1 MTLADFY
8 RGKRV
13 LITGHTGFKGA
24 WLAIWLKRLGA
35 QVAGFALDPPG
46 DRPSLFCDA
55 NIAGGMVST
64 IGDVRDLERL
74 RGVMAEQQCEI
85 VFHLAAQAFVRRS
98 YRMPIDTISTNVIG
112 TANLLEAARS
122 TPSVRAIVDV
132 TTDKVYEERAG
143 LVGFCEDDALGGHD
157 PYSASKAC
165 AELIASSYRRSFY
178 AQENGPQL
186 ATARSGNVLGGGDW
200 GEDRL
205 VPGFVNSLV
214 KDRPVV
220 LRCPQ
225 AVRPWQHVLE
235 PLAGYLML
243 GQKLIEVGSP
253 FAEAWNFGPPDQS
266 HETVEQLSARLIG
279 AWGQGYARTDESV
292 DPQLHETQYL
302 ALDPSKAKDRLG
314 WSPKLSLDETVRLT
328 AEWYLAYR
336 ADPTLAA
343 ELTERQIDE
352 YMILDRATSSQ

>member
-8 RGKRV
+8 RGRRV

-24 WLAIWLKRLGA
+24 WLALWLKRLGA
-35 QVAGFALDPPG
+35 RVSGLALDPPAG
-46 DRPSLFCDA
+46 RPSLFCDA
-55 NIAGGMVST
+55 NVADGMTST
-64 IGDVRDLERL
+64 IGDVRDLRVL
-74 RGVMAEQQCEI
+74 REVMAEGQCEI

-98 YRMPIDTISTNVIG
+98 YRMPIETISTNVMG
-112 TANLLEAARS
+112 TANLLEAARG

-143 LVGFCEDDALGGHD
+143 LAGFREDDSLGGHD

-178 AQENGPQL
+178 ARENGPQL

-205 VPGFVNSLV
+205 VPGFVRSLAE
-214 KDRPVV
+214 DRPLV
-220 LRCPQ
+220 LRRPQ

-243 GQKLIEVGSP
+243 GQRLLEDGSA
-253 FAEAWNFGPPDQS
+253 FAEAWNFGPPEAS
-266 HETVEQLSARLIG
+266 HETVEQLSGRLID
-279 AWGQGYARTDESV
+279 AWGGGRAGIDESA
-292 DPQLHETQYL
+292 DPHLYETRYL
-302 ALDPSKAKDRLG
+302 ALDWEKAEKRLG
-314 WSPKLSLDETVRLT
+314 WSPKMALDETIRLT
-328 AEWYLAYR
+328 ADWYQAYR
-336 ADPTLAA
+336 ADPTTAA
-343 ELTERQIDE
+343 ELTEKQIDE
-352 YMILDRATSSQ
+352 YMNRAART